1 METLVAI
8 VHIIACLSLISLVLI
23 QDSKGGGA
31 LGMGGGGANSLLG
44 ATGAQTLAAKMTR
57 VVAILFAATC
67 LYLTWSVTQGNSK
80 SVIDGQLLPTPPAAT
95 TPAATAETT
104 PANAP
109 ATAPAAETAAPAP
122 AEPKK

>member
-1 METLVAI
+1 METLVTI

-57 VVAILFAATC
+57 VVAILFAGTC
-67 LYLTWSVTQGNSK
+67 LYLTWSVTQGNSR
-80 SVIDGQLLPTPPAAT
+80 SVIDGHMLPAPAAT
-95 TPAATAETT
+95 APAATAEPTT
-104 PANAP
+104 
-109 ATAPAAETAAPAP
+109 TAPAAAPTETTAPAP
-122 AEPKK
+122 AKDKK